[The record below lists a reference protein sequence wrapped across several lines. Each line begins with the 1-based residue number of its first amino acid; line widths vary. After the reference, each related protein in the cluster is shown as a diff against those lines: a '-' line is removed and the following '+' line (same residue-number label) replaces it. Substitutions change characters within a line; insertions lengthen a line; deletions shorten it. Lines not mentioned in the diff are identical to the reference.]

1 MHDISLS
8 LSSQT
13 CKPEERVVDTLLQT
27 IGKDEQPTLAPISQI
42 KREPNTTGGSSKF
55 QLASELAT

>member
-1 MHDISLS
+1 MHLIH
-8 LSSQT
+8 SQM

-42 KREPNTTGGSSKF
+42 KREPNTMGGSSKF

>member
-1 MHDISLS
+1 MV
-8 LSSQT
+8 
-13 CKPEERVVDTLLQT
+13 KPEERVVDTLLQT

-55 QLASELAT
+55 QLASKLAT

>member
-1 MHDISLS
+1 MHHISLS

-13 CKPEERVVDTLLQT
+13 CKPEERVVDTLLHT